1 MVISRRSLSAPYEY
15 KWSVLEMSSGPHETT
30 WRRKLARAGAHDT
43 RRCTCP
49 SQHAGVKEKP
59 VLVGISIGRIA
70 HVKAFFVH
78 FLMSLQQ
85 AASGPEEL
93 DGQRGGTA
101 TWWRDCN
108 IMGFYACLNRRILI
122 ASKERAS

>member
-1 MVISRRSLSAPYEY
+1 
-15 KWSVLEMSSGPHETT
+15 
-30 WRRKLARAGAHDT
+30 
-43 RRCTCP
+43 
-49 SQHAGVKEKP
+49 VKEKP

-85 AASGPEEL
+85 AASGP
-93 DGQRGGTA
+93 GSARRA
-101 TWWRDCN
+101 AWRDCN
-108 IMGFYACLNRRILI
+108 MMGFYACLNRRILI

>member
-85 AASGPEEL
+85 AKVTPLWLENPPEFFFDVCVRQL
-93 DGQRGGTA
+93 GLRSVCMNRFGTVA
-101 TWWRDCN
+101 VAVRSH
-108 IMGFYACLNRRILI
+108 A
-122 ASKERAS
+122 

>member
-1 MVISRRSLSAPYEY
+1 M
-15 KWSVLEMSSGPHETT
+15 
-30 WRRKLARAGAHDT
+30 
-43 RRCTCP
+43 
-49 SQHAGVKEKP
+49 KEKP

-85 AASGPEEL
+85 AASGP
-93 DGQRGGTA
+93 GRA
-101 TWWRDCN
+101 RRAAWRDCN
-108 IMGFYACLNRRILI
+108 MINMMGFYACLNRRILI

>member
-15 KWSVLEMSSGPHETT
+15 KWSVLEMSSGLHETT

-43 RRCTCP
+43 RRCTGP

-85 AASGPEEL
+85 AASGP
-93 DGQRGGTA
+93 GSARRA
-101 TWWRDCN
+101 AWRDCN
-108 IMGFYACLNRRILI
+108 MMGFYACLNRRILI